1 MARVLNEGDES
12 FEPAVSVIVPVRN
25 GEATISTLLESLSKL
40 NYPQGKLD
48 FQVVDGNSTDKT
60 EEIVKQYPVKLT
72 TQSGT
77 GLNAARN
84 TGLRNGES
92 EIVAFTDSDCVVPED
107 WVRHI
112 VKNFMEPRVGCVG
125 GSIKGYN
132 GDFLSEYAD
141 NSFMPVLR
149 IFKKREVLDSVKL
162 LQRYPAGCNMAFR
175 RKALEAAGGFDE
187 SIRHAFDED
196 ELVERVCKAGYKMV
210 LDPECLVQHKHRS
223 SLKELLKQ
231 NFRYGRGI
239 GFLLRK
245 NKARDTI
252 TKWAL
257 LNLAGCLAWFFLGV
271 ALVSLVVTSGWRTFY
286 FFPLGLT
293 LAPLVGLCLIY
304 TNRALKNG
312 HRSRIVIYPFVDILR
327 LSAFSVGEVYQLLRN
342 GT

>member
-1 MARVLNEGDES
+1 LDKRDRS
-12 FEPAVSVIVPVRN
+12 SEPAVSIIVPVLN
-25 GEATISTLLESLSKL
+25 GEGTISTLLESLLRLK
-40 NYPQGKLD
+40 YPKDRLD

-60 EEIVKQYPVKLT
+60 MEVVKQFPVKLV
-72 TQSGT
+72 TQNGT

-84 TGLRNGES
+84 TGLRNSKS

-107 WVRHI
+107 WVQHI
-112 VKNFMEPRVGCVG
+112 VENFKETRVGCVG
-125 GSIKGYN
+125 GSIKGYD

-149 IFKKREVLDSVKL
+149 IFKKHEVLDSVKL

-175 RKALEAAGGFDE
+175 REALEAAGGFDE

-196 ELVERVCKAGYKMV
+196 ELVERVCKSGYKMA
-210 LDPECLVQHKHRS
+210 LDPNCLILHKHRT

-245 NKARDTI
+245 NKARDSI

-257 LNLAGCLAWFFLGV
+257 LNLAGCVSWFFLGV
-271 ALVSLVVTSGWRTFY
+271 ILASLVLTSGWQTLY
-286 FFPLGLT
+286 VFPLGLALT
-293 LAPLVGLCLIY
+293 PLVGLVLIY
-304 TNRALKNG
+304 ARRALKNG
-312 HRSRIVIYPFVDILR
+312 HISRIVTYPLIDILR
-327 LSAFSVGEVYQLLRN
+327 LSAFSVGEIYQLIRN
-342 GT
+342 GS

>member
-1 MARVLNEGDES
+1 LNERDRS
-12 FEPAVSVIVPVRN
+12 LEPTVSVIVPVLN

-40 NYPQGKLD
+40 TYPKDKLD
-48 FQVVDGNSTDKT
+48 FQVVDGKSTDKT
-60 EEIVKQYPVKLT
+60 IEIVKRYPVKLVM
-72 TQSGT
+72 QNGN

-84 TGLRNGES
+84 TGIKNSES

-107 WVRHI
+107 WVQRI
-112 VKNFMEPRVGCVG
+112 VKNFEVTQVGCVG
-125 GSIKGYN
+125 GSIKGYD

-149 IFKKREVLDSVKL
+149 IFEKHEVLDSVKL

-175 RKALEAAGGFDE
+175 RKALEAAGDFDE

-196 ELVERVCKAGYKMV
+196 ELVERVCKTGYKMA
-210 LDPECLVQHKHRS
+210 LDPDCLILHKHRT

-245 NKARDTI
+245 NKARDSI

-257 LNLAGCLAWFFLGV
+257 LNLAGCVSWFLLGV
-271 ALVSLVVTSGWRTFY
+271 VLAGLVLTSGWRTLY
-286 FFPLGLT
+286 VFPLGLALT
-293 LAPLVGLCLIY
+293 PLVGLVIIY
-304 TNRALKNG
+304 AHRASKNG
-312 HRSRIVIYPFVDILR
+312 HLSRTVAYPLIDILR
-327 LSAFSVGEVYQLLRN
+327 LSAFSVGEIYQLIRN
-342 GT
+342 GS

>member
-1 MARVLNEGDES
+1 LKERDQSL
-12 FEPAVSVIVPVRN
+12 EPTVSIIVPVLN

-40 NYPQGKLD
+40 KYPKDKLD

-60 EEIVKQYPVKLT
+60 GEIVKQYPVKLVA
-72 TQSGT
+72 QNGT

-84 TGLRNGES
+84 TGIKNSKS

-107 WVRHI
+107 WVQRI
-112 VKNFMEPRVGCVG
+112 VKNFKETQVGCVG
-125 GSIKGYN
+125 GSIKGYD

-175 RKALEAAGGFDE
+175 REALEAAGGFDE

-196 ELVERVCKAGYKMV
+196 ELVERVCKAGYKMS
-210 LDPECLVQHKHRS
+210 LDPDCLVLHKHRT

-245 NKARDTI
+245 NRARDSI

-257 LNLAGCLAWFFLGV
+257 LNLAGCVSWFFLGAILASFV
-271 ALVSLVVTSGWRTFY
+271 LTSGWRNLY
-286 FFPLGLT
+286 FFPLSLA
-293 LAPLVGLCLIY
+293 LAPLIGLIAVY
-304 TNRALKNG
+304 SRRALKNG
-312 HRSRIVIYPFVDILR
+312 HLSRIVTYPFIDILR
-327 LSAFSVGEVYQLLRN
+327 LSAFAAGEIYQLVRN
-342 GT
+342 GS